1 MWLNCGLVVVVT
13 TPKITVVDRFL
24 KPWQYNCLGLFISYD
39 YLPGQLGLGDS
50 VDRNIPGQ
58 VSIAGCRPRNV
69 ACGWWHTL
77 LLGDKTV

>member
-1 MWLNCGLVVVVT
+1 MLEKFYDVL
-13 TPKITVVDRFL
+13 
-24 KPWQYNCLGLFISYD
+24 CLIPMLYSDGLFISYD